1 MFSSAEEVLSFIAEE
16 KVEFIDVRFCDLP
29 GQMQHFTVPA
39 ESFDADVF
47 TEGRMFD
54 GSSIRGFQQI
64 HESDMLLLPD
74 PATAVLDP
82 FRQHKTL
89 NLTFFVHDPLTGAPY
104 TRDPRNI
111 ARKAQDYLVG
121 SGIADTSYFGP
132 EAEFYIFD
140 SARFA
145 TGPNEGYYYLD
156 SIEGA
161 WNTGREENGANL
173 AYKPAY
179 KGGYFPVPPMD
190 HYTDLRSEMVRNLI
204 ACGIET
210 EMQHHE
216 VGTAGQAEIDIKFSP
231 LLMMA
236 DKLML
241 YKYII
246 KSTAR
251 AAGKTVTFMPKPLF
265 GDNGNGM
272 HCHQSLWKD
281 GAPLF
286 YDEVGY
292 GGLSDVG
299 RWYVGGLLKHA
310 PSLLAFTNPT
320 VNSYHRLVP
329 GFEAP
334 VNLVYSQRNRS
345 ACCRIPITGA
355 NPKAKRIEFR
365 VPDPSVQPVPR
376 VLRDADGGPGRR
388 QEQDRAAGAGGQGP
402 VRAAAGRGRLDP
414 AGPRLAGGRAQHPR
428 GRPLL
433 PHRGRRVHRG
443 PDRDLDRLQ
452 ADAGTRRG
460 AAAPD
465 PARVRAVLRRLTC
478 LLARRRPAGP
488 EWSRGPFAIPG
499 G

>member
-1 MFSSAEEVLSFIAEE
+1 MFSSAEEVLAFIAEE

-29 GQMQHFTVPA
+29 GTIQHFTVPV
-39 ESFDADVF
+39 STFDADVF

-54 GSSIRGFQQI
+54 GSSIRGFQAI

-74 PATAVLDP
+74 PKTAVLDP

-89 NLTFFVHDPLTGAPY
+89 NLTFSVFDPLTGAAY
-104 TRDPRNI
+104 SRDPRNV
-111 ARKAQDYLVG
+111 AAKAEAYLKG
-121 SGIADTSYFGP
+121 TGIADTAFFGP

-140 SARFA
+140 SARFS
-145 TGPNEGYYYLD
+145 TGPNEGYYHLD

-161 WNTGREENGANL
+161 WNTGATENGANL

-179 KGGYFPVPPMD
+179 KGGYFPVSPTD
-190 HYTDLRSEMVRNLI
+190 HFTDLRSEMVNKLI
-204 ACGIET
+204 ECGIET

-216 VGTAGQAEIDIKFSP
+216 VGTAGQAEIDVRFGSM
-231 LLMMA
+231 LEMA

-241 YKYII
+241 FKYVI

-281 GAPLF
+281 GEPLF
-286 YDEVGY
+286 YDETGY
-292 GGLSDVG
+292 GGLSDIG

-334 VNLVYSQRNRS
+334 VNLVYSARNRS
-345 ACCRIPITGA
+345 ACCRIPLTGS

-365 VPDPSVQPVPR
+365 VPDPSANPYLAFSAMLMAGIDGIKNKIEPPAPLDKDLYELPPDEAAEVPT
-376 VLRDADGGPGRR
+376 VPGS
-388 QEQDRAAGAGGQGP
+388 
-402 VRAAAGRGRLDP
+402 LD
-414 AGPRLAGGRAQHPR
+414 
-428 GRPLL
+428 
-433 PHRGRRVHRG
+433 
-443 PDRDLDRLQ
+443 
-452 ADAGTRRG
+452 
-460 AAAPD
+460 
-465 PARVRAVLRRLTC
+465 AVLNNLEADHEYLSEGGVFTEDLIATWIDYKRTREIDAVRL
-478 LLARRRPAGP
+478 RPTP
-488 EWSRGPFAIPG
+488 HEFEMYFDC
-499 G
+499 

>member
-1 MFSSAEEVLSFIAEE
+1 
-16 KVEFIDVRFCDLP
+16 
-29 GQMQHFTVPA
+29 MQHFTVPA
-39 ESFDADVF
+39 ESFGADVF

-104 TRDPRNI
+104 SRDPRNV
-111 ARKAQDYLVG
+111 ARKAEDVPQWHRDRGHLVLRPRG
-121 SGIADTSYFGP
+121 GVLHLRLRPVRHRPERGLLLPRLDRGRVEHRPRRERRQPRRTSP
-132 EAEFYIFD
+132 
-140 SARFA
+140 
-145 TGPNEGYYYLD
+145 P
-156 SIEGA
+156 
-161 WNTGREENGANL
+161 
-173 AYKPAY
+173 Y

-286 YDEVGY
+286 YDEIGY
-292 GGLSDVG
+292 GGLSDIG

-345 ACCRIPITGA
+345 ACCRIPITGS

-365 VPDPSVQPVPR
+365 VPDPSCNPYLAFSAMLMAGLDGIKNKIEPPEPVDKDLYELPPDEAASIPQVPGSLEA
-376 VLRDADGGPGRR
+376 VLNTLEADHSYLTDGGVFTEDLIETWIEYKRT
-388 QEQDRAAGAGGQGP
+388 QELDA
-402 VRAAAGRGRLDP
+402 VRL
-414 AGPRLAGGRAQHPR
+414 
-428 GRPLL
+428 RPT
-433 PHRGRRVHRG
+433 PHEFELYFDV
-443 PDRDLDRLQ
+443 
-452 ADAGTRRG
+452 
-460 AAAPD
+460 
-465 PARVRAVLRRLTC
+465 
-478 LLARRRPAGP
+478 
-488 EWSRGPFAIPG
+488 
-499 G
+499 